1 MDQWRMSEWVKGF
14 LKTRIQTTTL
24 GFLEMKGRQRGRQK
38 ERADLTTCCN
48 RKESKKGM
56 SWRGECYDF
65 MFLEGI
71 CAAVCLFF
79 SSLSPHLNQSTIYS
93 ALNVMLVRKISHLFL
108 NERWRRPAPPQVW
121 FTWLCLTGCGARKES
136 CPTNGTNL
144 LTPSGKLH
152 RRQRWEAKGEC
163 YGWRVCKFTTTC
175 VSNAQQTSS
184 TLPFTG
190 PSIICELIVNLCI
203 HGCCFSFFF
212 LVLHSAGNV
221 WIFCFIYWAFTHKSE
236 RLGRRPH
243 IFGVSKWDFPAFAIS
258 NDLHSTGTE
267 VCVCVYTR
275 ALSCIYHFNYLQM
288 LMVVWKLG
296 VMVQS
301 QMTRLQL
308 VTERCVWFVT
318 CCTLWPP
325 PHLSLQF

>member
-1 MDQWRMSEWVKGF
+1 MAAGCANLQQRVWV
-14 LKTRIQTTTL
+14 TL
-24 GFLEMKGRQRGRQK
+24 SRL
-38 ERADLTTCCN
+38 
-48 RKESKKGM
+48 
-56 SWRGECYDF
+56 
-65 MFLEGI
+65 
-71 CAAVCLFF
+71 AAL
-79 SSLSPHLNQSTIYS
+79 SLLY
-93 ALNVMLVRKISHLFL
+93 V
-108 NERWRRPAPPQVW
+108 
-121 FTWLCLTGCGARKES
+121 
-136 CPTNGTNL
+136 
-144 LTPSGKLH
+144 
-152 RRQRWEAKGEC
+152 
-163 YGWRVCKFTTTC
+163 
-175 VSNAQQTSS
+175 
-184 TLPFTG
+184 TG

-236 RLGRRPH
+236 RLGRRLH

-258 NDLHSTGTE
+258 NNLHSTGTE
-267 VCVCVYTR
+267 VCVCVYTW

-318 CCTLWPP
+318 CCTLWPLHTSLCSFNDCSVCP
-325 PHLSLQF
+325 LSSPFYMLSVSVSLNCLYLWGFLKFLFGGDMCVGGVIIGVIGVWGMTNCVCGGCAG